1 MVHFKVF
8 MVFRYF
14 RKINLKRKHAEK
26 KEEEEETELSLTGG
40 IIATTTTTTKCQR
53 H

>member
-8 MVFRYF
+8 MVFRHI

-26 KEEEEETELSLTGG
+26 EEEEEETKLNLTGG
-40 IIATTTTTTKCQR
+40 IIATTTKCQR